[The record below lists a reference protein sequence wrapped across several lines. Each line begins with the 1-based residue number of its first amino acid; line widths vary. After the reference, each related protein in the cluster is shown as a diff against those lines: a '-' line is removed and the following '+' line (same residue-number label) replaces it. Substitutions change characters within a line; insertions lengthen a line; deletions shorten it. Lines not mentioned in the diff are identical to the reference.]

1 MSGDSVLI
9 TGSGTGLG
17 LASALYLAERGFRVY
32 ATVRNP
38 AQRPTVM
45 AAAAER
51 GVTLSVLELDLTDRQ
66 TIDAAVATVVE
77 ECGSLYALVNNGGI
91 GLRGCMEDVTD
102 AEIRAV
108 FEANVFGTMAMTQA
122 VLPHMRAAGRGR
134 VVTITSVGGR
144 ISTFGLGVYCSSK
157 FAQEGF
163 GEALALELAP
173 FDGLHAVMIEPG
185 IIKTERWDEHR
196 GTAVGAQD
204 PSSAYY
210 ELFRA
215 SEAVADAFVE
225 RSRTKPEDVA
235 AAIHEALTAK
245 RPKMRYVVGRP
256 AAAAIVL
263 RRYLP
268 SGLFERV
275 YWGPFLRRIRSRA
288 AAAQAASG
296 GADVEAAPDQTPA
309 GVAR

>member
-1 MSGDSVLI
+1 MSGESVLI

-38 AQRPTVM
+38 AQEPDVLQ
-45 AAAAER
+45 AASDR
-51 GVTLSVLELDLTDRQ
+51 GTELRVLRLDLTDPAS
-66 TIDAAVATVVE
+66 IDAAVATIVQ
-77 ECGSLYALVNNGGI
+77 ECGSIDALVNNGGI
-91 GLRGCMEDVTD
+91 GLRGCIEDVTD

-108 FEANVFGTMAMTQA
+108 FEANVFGTIAVTKA

-134 VVTITSVGGR
+134 VITITSVGGR
-144 ISTFGLGVYCSSK
+144 ISTFGLGVYCASK

-163 GEALALELAP
+163 GEALALELDP

-196 GTAVGAQD
+196 GTAAGALD
-204 PSSAYY
+204 RSSPYY
-210 ELFRA
+210 ELFQA
-215 SEAVADAFVE
+215 SEAVADEYVE
-225 RSRTKPEDVA
+225 RSRTRPEDVA
-235 AAIHEALTAK
+235 AAIHEALTAD

-268 SGLFERV
+268 SGLFERI
-275 YWGPFLRRIRSRA
+275 YFGPFLRRIRTRA
-288 AAAQAASG
+288 AAAAE
-296 GADVEAAPDQTPA
+296 GA
-309 GVAR
+309 R

>member
-17 LASALYLAERGFRVY
+17 LAGALYLAERGFRVY

-38 AQRPTVM
+38 AQQPAVK

-51 GVTLSVLELDLTDRQ
+51 GVDLRVLRLDLTDPAS
-66 TIDAAVATVVE
+66 IDAAVGTVVD
-77 ECGSLYALVNNGGI
+77 ECGSVYALVNNGGI
-91 GLRGCMEDVTD
+91 GLRGCTEDVTD

-108 FEANVFGTMAMTQA
+108 FEANVFGTMAATRA

-185 IIKTERWDEHR
+185 IIKTERWREHR
-196 GTAVGAQD
+196 GTAAGAQD
-204 PSSAYY
+204 PSSPYY

-215 SEAVADAFVE
+215 SEEVADAFVQ
-225 RSRTKPEDVA
+225 RSRTTPEDVA
-235 AAIHEALTAK
+235 AAIHEALTAR

-288 AAAQAASG
+288 AAA
-296 GADVEAAPDQTPA
+296 EAARPVAGDAARDQAPA